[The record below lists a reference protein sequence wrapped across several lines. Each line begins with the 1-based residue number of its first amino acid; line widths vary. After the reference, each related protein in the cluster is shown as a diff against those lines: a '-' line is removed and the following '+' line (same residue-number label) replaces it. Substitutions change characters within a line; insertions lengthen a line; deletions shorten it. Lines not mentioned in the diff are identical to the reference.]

1 MSLLIP
7 ESFDLGYGHASDADL
22 RQCIPHFVELEGL
35 DDGDD
40 EFHGM
45 APGCRLA
52 ESGGLWRVQT
62 SRKCKPRKRKH
73 SDQELCHVRGR

>member
-1 MSLLIP
+1 MSCQ
-7 ESFDLGYGHASDADL
+7 D
-22 RQCIPHFVELEGL
+22 RL

-52 ESGGLWRVQT
+52 LDSGT
-62 SRKCKPRKRKH
+62 SNHRGNANRANANMAIKSCAMRAVANPMR
-73 SDQELCHVRGR
+73 ELNRRTPSASVLRR